1 MKIAVL
7 IARILLGLLFLVA
20 GAMKFYFAATTGG
33 PPPPPMPGLAGQ
45 FTDIM
50 FKSHYIMVVCAFEV
64 IAGVLLLVN
73 RYVRLALV
81 IVAALLVNILT
92 YHATMYPA
100 GIVPGLIA
108 VVLWFVVAWPQRARF
123 AAFFSAV

>member
-1 MKIAVL
+1 MRIVVL

-33 PPPPPMPGLAGQ
+33 PPPPPLAGLAGQ

-50 FKSHYIMVVCAFEV
+50 FKSHYIVLVCAFEV

-81 IVAALLVNILT
+81 ITAALVINILT
-92 YHATMYPA
+92 YHITMYPA

-108 VVLWFVVAWPQRARF
+108 LVLWLVVAWPQRATF
-123 AAFFSAV
+123 AAFFSAT